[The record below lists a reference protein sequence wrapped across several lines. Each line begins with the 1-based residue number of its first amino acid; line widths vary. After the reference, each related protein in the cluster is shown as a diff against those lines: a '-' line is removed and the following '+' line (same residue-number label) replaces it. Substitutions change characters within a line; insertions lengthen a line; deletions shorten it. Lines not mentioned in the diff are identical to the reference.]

1 MVWAIIV
8 VGYLIIAYCLVILVE
23 PKSLRRTIDFLSI
36 GNRLYLVGFVRLILG
51 IVLLFLAG
59 QTKFWGY
66 VVTIG
71 LLSAASG
78 LSLFFFALKRT
89 KKLLLRLRNQSNLIL
104 RLYAIMGLALWVV
117 LIYALLAVAPLSS
130 PR

>member
-1 MVWAIIV
+1 MVQVILV
-8 VGYLIIAYCLVILVE
+8 LGYLIIAYCLVIVVQ
-23 PKSLRRTIDFLSI
+23 PKTLRKTIDFLSI
-36 GNRLYLVGFVRLILG
+36 GSRLYLAGFIRLILG

-59 QTKFWGY
+59 QTRFWGY

-104 RLYAIMGLALWVV
+104 RLYAIIGLALWVV
-117 LIYALLAVAPLSS
+117 LVYALLAAVPLVCL
-130 PR
+130 R